1 MDAGLNATTI
11 LVRRIKQGAAE
22 WCRFQ
27 VKERA
32 WNGFREHTMDGYDI
46 GTRPTATPPAAS
58 HTPPPPGQPR
68 PAPRPGSP
76 PIPNGLGIITPN
88 CPSLFDWSPA
98 RLAGCTQKWHL
109 LITCAASP
117 VSSRRGPGFRP
128 GRRHRPRGAL
138 DPAAGGGR
146 LRRGRRVG
154 RRHAVPAGPERQ
166 SRRGHHFRQ
175 RPARRLG
182 LCGDD
187 RVADPGH
194 PLGRHVR
201 GAVLRAGR
209 RPGLR
214 PAHRGGRHA
223 DRGDGERL
231 GVRA

>member
-109 LITCAASP
+109 LITCAANPLSGG
-117 VSSRRGPGFRP
+117 RGPGFRP
-128 GRRHRPRGAL
+128 GRRHRLRARWIRL
-138 DPAAGGGR
+138 LAAVVFAAAG
-146 LRRGRRVG
+146 VS
-154 RRHAVPAGPERQ
+154 AGATP
-166 SRRGHHFRQ
+166 F
-175 RPARRLG
+175 RPAPSAR
-182 LCGDD
+182 
-187 RVADPGH
+187 ADEVTISGND
-194 PLGRHVR
+194 
-201 GAVLRAGR
+201 LRDGWDSAETTGS
-209 RPGLR
+209 LT
-214 PAHRGGRHA
+214 PAT
-223 DRGDGERL
+223 L
-231 GVRA
+231 